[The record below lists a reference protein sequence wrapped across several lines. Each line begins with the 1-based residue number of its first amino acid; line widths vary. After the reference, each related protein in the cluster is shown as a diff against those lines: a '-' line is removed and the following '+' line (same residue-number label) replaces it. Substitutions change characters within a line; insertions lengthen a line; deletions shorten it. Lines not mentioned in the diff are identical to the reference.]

1 MQFSRMMKMLMAGM
15 LAAPLIAVA
24 SDKDKKDSNGQM
36 VDSGSLGVFMGGKR
50 IATETFSIQ
59 QSSNGSL
66 ISSQFKTEE
75 GTDKAAQTSELQLA
89 PNGDIRK
96 YEWKE
101 LSPGKG
107 RPRSHP
113 ATIT

>member
-1 MQFSRMMKMLMAGM
+1 M
-15 LAAPLIAVA
+15 
-24 SDKDKKDSNGQM
+24 NGH
-36 VDSGSLGVFMGGKR
+36 R

-59 QSSNGSL
+59 QNATGSV

-75 GTDKAAQTSELQLA
+75 GTDKAVQSSELQLA

-101 LSPGKG
+101 ISPGKAQA
-107 RPRSHP
+107 R
-113 ATIT
+113 